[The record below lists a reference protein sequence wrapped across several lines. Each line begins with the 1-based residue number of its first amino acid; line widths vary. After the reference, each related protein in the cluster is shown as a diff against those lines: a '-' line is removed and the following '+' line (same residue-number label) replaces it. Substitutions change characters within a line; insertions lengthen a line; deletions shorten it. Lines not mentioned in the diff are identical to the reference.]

1 MGMSVNDSRLSEL
14 ARMIGDWPGLV
25 AGPPGELVE
34 DSLVLLGHL
43 EDAHNLVDVGSGGGL
58 PGLPPKIARPDL
70 AVTLVEADQAK
81 AAFLVQA
88 CARLGLQDVEVLAR
102 RAEEVG
108 RDPRFREKFDVA
120 VARALAPMPAL
131 VELCL
136 PLVRVGGRLLAQKT
150 EKEDV
155 SGARYA
161 IEVLGGSLEEVA
173 PAPSTARRSG
183 TVVVVRKIAPT
194 PAAYPRRAGVPVRKP
209 LEK

>member
-43 EDAHNLVDVGSGGGL
+43 EDARNLVDVGSGGG
-58 PGLPPKIARPDL
+58 
-70 AVTLVEADQAK
+70 
-81 AAFLVQA
+81 
-88 CARLGLQDVEVLAR
+88 
-102 RAEEVG
+102 
-108 RDPRFREKFDVA
+108 
-120 VARALAPMPAL
+120 
-131 VELCL
+131 
-136 PLVRVGGRLLAQKT
+136 
-150 EKEDV
+150 
-155 SGARYA
+155 RYA

>member
-1 MGMSVNDSRLSEL
+1 MGMSVNDSKLSEL

-25 AGPPGELVE
+25 AGPPEELVG
-34 DSLVLLGHL
+34 DSLVLLDHL
-43 EDAHNLVDVGSGGGL
+43 GDARRLVDVGSGGGL
-58 PGLPPKIARPDL
+58 PGLPLKIARPDL

-81 AAFLVQA
+81 AAFLVLA

-108 RDPRFREKFDVA
+108 RDPRYRETFDVA

-136 PLVRVGGRLLAQKT
+136 PLVRVGGTLLAQKT

-155 SGARYA
+155 SRARHA
-161 IEVLGGSLEEVA
+161 IELLGGSLQEVA
-173 PAPSTARRSG
+173 AAPSTARQSG
-183 TVVVVRKIAPT
+183 TVVVVRKITPT
-194 PAAYPRRAGVPVRKP
+194 PAVYPRRPGVPVRRP